1 MEFCFLSLSF
11 SPFLIQ
17 SCTQGVCSSGNRGR
31 VGTTQSPLGGTMR
44 LCLHSD
50 EIRAIL
56 KTVFPCET
64 VVGMERVTRSRKI
77 RGQQEKWGFALSDA
91 SL

>member
-1 MEFCFLSLSF
+1 
-11 SPFLIQ
+11 
-17 SCTQGVCSSGNRGR
+17 
-31 VGTTQSPLGGTMR
+31 MR
-44 LCLHSD
+44 LRLHSD
-50 EIRAIL
+50 ESRAIL

-91 SL
+91 PF